1 MSSGVFITHQPVINK
16 QRTITAN
23 RLLVHAR
30 GSAPGQLAAETLNS
44 LASVWPDQRTVFVGL
59 AGAMPDSGLLDWPAP
74 SNAMV
79 EIPAIAFANRSGQD
93 LVQGLQNAGVSL
105 CLHGYLPPDQTAAAT
120 DFRFVLADVPP
131 PQTVAM
137 AGLLLALGL
146 PNADAF
152 DAALLHGFDGAA
164 GWFFLNSRP
173 LAKKLAPSHS
183 HIVRLLNLV
192 RRGAEVK
199 EIEAALKQD
208 VALSFKLLRYINSVG
223 FGLSCEIQSFKHA
236 VTILGYEKLNKWL
249 SLLLVTASKDP
260 AAPALMQAAVVRGRF
275 MELMGAKFFDKAE
288 VDNLFITGAFS
299 LLDILLGTSMESVL
313 EEMHLPEAVADTLL
327 RRDSVYK
334 PFLELALAS
343 EQDSD
348 ASLSSLA
355 ASLQLEAV
363 HINRAQL
370 QALSFADTMQFT

>member
-1 MSSGVFITHQPVINK
+1 MSSCAFITHQPVINK

-30 GSAPGQLAAETLNS
+30 GPAPGQLAAETLNA
-44 LASVWPDQRTVFVGL
+44 LGAVWPEERTVFIGL
-59 AGAMPDSGLLDWPAP
+59 AGTMPDSGLLEWPAP
-74 SNAMV
+74 ANAMV
-79 EIPAIAFANRSGQD
+79 EIPAAALVTRPGQE
-93 LVQGLQNAGVSL
+93 LVQGLQNAGVNL
-105 CLHGYLPPDQTAAAT
+105 CLHGYLPPGGSLAAI
-120 DFRFVLADVPP
+120 DFRFVLADKPP
-131 PQTVAM
+131 SGAN
-137 AGLLLALGL
+137 AREALLLALEL
-146 PNADAF
+146 PNAEAF
-152 DAALLHGFDGAA
+152 DTALLNGFDGAA
-164 GWFFLNSRP
+164 GWFFLNTRP
-173 LAKKLAPSHS
+173 VAKKLAPSHS

-192 RRGAEVK
+192 RKGAEVK

-260 AAPALMQAAVVRGRF
+260 SAPAMMQAAVVRGRF
-275 MELMGAKFFDKAE
+275 MELLGAKFFDKHE

-299 LLDILLGTSMESVL
+299 LLDVLLGTSMDAVL
-313 EEMHLPEAVADTLL
+313 EEMHLPAAVADTLL

-334 PFLELALAS
+334 PFLDLALAS

-348 ASLSSLA
+348 TAISSLA
-355 ASLQLEAV
+355 ASLQLDPAQV
-363 HINRAQL
+363 NQAQL